1 MRASF
6 RPAVWAIAPIC
17 SPALGAASRPAAAP
31 ARAPVALPASS
42 EQGGD
47 ASVPLPATLKS
58 GLGYRTFAQAVME
71 QGWQL
76 VDPLAADTCMA
87 AGDCEVESLA
97 LGGSA
102 RLRVQVGSQAGAA
115 VVQSWRARQV
125 QLDRIGNTTAAA
137 GDAKPASAAVDAGN
151 GSR

>member
-1 MRASF
+1 MRTSF
-6 RPAVWAIAPIC
+6 RPAVWAIALIC
-17 SPALGAASRPAAAP
+17 GPALGTASRPAAAP

-58 GLGYRTFAQAVME
+58 GMGYCTFAQAVME

-76 VDPLAADTCMA
+76 VDPLAADGCMA
-87 AGDCEVESLA
+87 AGDCEIEFLA
-97 LGGSA
+97 PGGSA

-115 VVQSWRARQV
+115 AVQSWCARQV
-125 QLDRIGNTTAAA
+125 PLDRIGNTTAAA
-137 GDAKPASAAVDAGN
+137 GDAKPAPAAVDAGN